1 MNIQDEI
8 LSLKKTIQE
17 LDHHYYQKSH
27 PLTTDLE
34 YDQLVQRLKHLE
46 SLLGADQD
54 SPTKTITD
62 TKDPS
67 FKEIKHLTPMLSL
80 SNVFVPSQGNVFIP
94 STGDKD
100 YLAKF
105 LASLQEHVDISTI
118 DFSIEE
124 KFDGLACN
132 LIYEK
137 GVLVSAATRGDGSIG
152 EDVLKNVLMIEDIPE
167 NIVPWMEIPEVIE
180 IRGEVYVRRSV
191 FDRLNENSNCKSFS
205 NCRNLASGSLR
216 VKDPKITQER
226 QLSFFSYGV
235 GYHSSAIPDSY
246 TEVLSWLNKLGFKTS
261 PLQRRCQVD
270 GLYRCVDE
278 IGKMRD
284 QLDYDIDG
292 CVIKVDSLTL
302 QERLGYKH
310 RDPYWAIAVKYP
322 SQEVISRI
330 KDIQTFVGRTGVIT
344 PVAVIDEVEIGGARV
359 SNVSLANFD
368 LIEVKDIRIGDYVFV
383 RRSGEVIPQITEVI
397 LGKRDPSMV
406 KYVLPERCPC
416 CQDVLVKEGSYL
428 RCINRHCLDV
438 VKAKMIYLA
447 SKEVLDIDGL
457 GESTIDMLVYLG
469 YLKEPSDL
477 YLLDEFRLTQ
487 VTNSTKLSEKILEN
501 IQDKQTLSL
510 QKVLLTL
517 MIDNCGPSICK
528 LLSSRYSLDDLR
540 SVSVEDLTKIPGI
553 GDILANNIYQYFH
566 DGDNLR
572 SLDRLLSVIY
582 IQEDVI
588 IDDAFLL
595 KGKHICITGSF
606 SVSRSQLKDYLE
618 QRGSIV
624 SNNVSKHIDYL
635 LCGEGDQGSKYQKA
649 IKLGTPLIHEQDFV
663 QYGILI

>member
-46 SLLGADQD
+46 SLVGTDPD
-54 SPTKTITD
+54 SPTKTIAD

-80 SNVFVPSQGNVFIP
+80 ANVFIP

-105 LASLQEHVDISTI
+105 LASLQEHVDIANI

-152 EDVLKNVLMIEDIPE
+152 EDVLKNVLMIEDIPDK
-167 NIVPWMEIPEVIE
+167 IVPWMEIPEVIE

-191 FDRLNENSNCKSFS
+191 FASLNEKHKSFS

-235 GYHSSAIPDSY
+235 GYHSGAIPDSY
-246 TEVLSWLNKLGFKTS
+246 TEVLSWLNELGFKTS
-261 PLQRRCQVD
+261 PLQRRCRID

-278 IGKMRD
+278 IGQMRD
-284 QLDYDIDG
+284 ELDYDIDG
-292 CVIKVDSLTL
+292 CVIKVDNLTL

-322 SQEVISRI
+322 SQEVVSQI

-344 PVAVIDEVEIGGARV
+344 PVAVIDEVEIGGARI

-397 LGKRDPSMV
+397 LGRRDPSLV
-406 KYVLPERCPC
+406 KYAIPERCPC

-428 RCINRHCLDV
+428 KCVNRHCLDV
-438 VKAKMIYLA
+438 VKAKMSYLV

-457 GESTIDMLVYLG
+457 GESTIDMLVYLD
-469 YLKEPSDL
+469 YLEETSDL

-487 VTNSTKLSEKILEN
+487 VTNSDKLSKKILKN
-501 IQDKQTLSL
+501 IHGKQTLSL

-528 LLSSRYSLDDLR
+528 LLSSRYTLEDLR

-553 GDILANNIYQYFH
+553 GEVLAGNIYQYFH
-566 DGDNLR
+566 DEDNLK
-572 SLDRLLSVIY
+572 SLDRLLSVIH

-618 QRGSIV
+618 QRGCIV
-624 SNNVSKHIDYL
+624 SNSVSKHTDYL

>member
-8 LSLKKTIQE
+8 VSLKNTIQE

-46 SLLGADQD
+46 SLVGTDQD

-80 SNVFVPSQGNVFIP
+80 SNVFIP

-105 LASLQEHVDISTI
+105 LTSLQEQVDIRSI
-118 DFSIEE
+118 DFSVEE

-191 FDRLNENSNCKSFS
+191 FDRLNGHSQSFS

-235 GYHSSAIPDSY
+235 GYHSGVIPDSY
-246 TEVLSWLNKLGFKTS
+246 TEVLSWLNELGFKTS
-261 PLQRRCQVD
+261 PLQRRCRID
-270 GLYRCVDE
+270 ELYRCVDE

-284 QLDYDIDG
+284 ELDYDIDG
-292 CVIKVDSLTL
+292 CVIKVDSLAL

-322 SQEVISRI
+322 SQEVVSQI

-359 SNVSLANFD
+359 NNVSLANFD

-397 LGKRDPSMV
+397 LGRRDPSLV
-406 KYVLPERCPC
+406 KYAIPERCPC

-428 RCINRHCLDV
+428 KCINRHCLDI
-438 VKAKMIYLA
+438 VKAKMSYIV

-457 GESTIDMLVYLG
+457 GESTIDMLVYLD
-469 YLKEPSDL
+469 YLGEVSDL
-477 YLLDEFRLTQ
+477 YFLDEFRLTQ
-487 VTNSTKLSEKILEN
+487 VTNSDKLSKKILKN

-540 SVSVEDLTKIPGI
+540 TVSIEDLTKIPGI
-553 GDILANNIYQYFH
+553 GEVLANNIYQYFH
-566 DGDNLR
+566 DEDNLR
-572 SLDRLLSVIY
+572 SLDRLLSVIH
-582 IQEDVI
+582 IQEDAI
-588 IDDAFLL
+588 IDDGFLL
-595 KGKHICITGSF
+595 KGKHVCITGSF
-606 SVSRSQLKDYLE
+606 SVGRSQLKDYLE
-618 QRGSIV
+618 QRGCIV
-624 SNNVSKHIDYL
+624 SNSVSKHTDYL

-649 IKLGTPLIHEQDFV
+649 IKLGTPLIHEEDFV

>member
-8 LSLKKTIQE
+8 LSLKKTIKE

-80 SNVFVPSQGNVFIP
+80 ANVFVPSQGNVFIP

-105 LASLQEHVDISTI
+105 LASLQEHVDITNI

-152 EDVLKNVLMIEDIPE
+152 EDVLKNVLMIEDIPDK
-167 NIVPWMEIPEVIE
+167 IIPWMEIPEVIE
-180 IRGEVYVRRSV
+180 IRGEVYVKRSV
-191 FDRLNENSNCKSFS
+191 FARLNEKHKSFS

-246 TEVLSWLNKLGFKTS
+246 TEVLSWLNELGFKTS
-261 PLQRRCQVD
+261 PLQRRCRID
-270 GLYRCVDE
+270 ELYRCVDE
-278 IGKMRD
+278 IGRMRD
-284 QLDYDIDG
+284 ELDYDIDG

-322 SQEVISRI
+322 SQEVVSQI
-330 KDIQTFVGRTGVIT
+330 KDIKTFVGRTGVIT
-344 PVAVIDEVEIGGARV
+344 PVAVIDEVEIGGAKV
-359 SNVSLANFD
+359 NNVSLANFD

-397 LGKRDPSMV
+397 LGKRDPSLV
-406 KYVLPERCPC
+406 KYAIPKRCPC
-416 CQDVLVKEGSYL
+416 CNEVLVKEGSYL
-428 RCINRHCLDV
+428 KCINRGCLDV
-438 VKAKMIYLA
+438 VKAKMSYLV

-528 LLSSRYSLDDLR
+528 LLSSRYTLEDLR

-566 DGDNLR
+566 DGDNLK
-572 SLDRLLSVIY
+572 SLDRLLSVIH
-582 IQEDVI
+582 IQEDIVV
-588 IDDAFLL
+588 DDTFLL
-595 KGKHICITGSF
+595 KGKHLCITGSF

-618 QRGSIV
+618 QRGCIV
-624 SNNVSKHIDYL
+624 SNSVSKHTDYL
-635 LCGEGDQGSKYQKA
+635 LCGEGEQGSKYQKA
-649 IKLGTPLIHEQDFV
+649 VKLSTPLIHEEDFV

>member
-34 YDQLVQRLKHLE
+34 YDQLVQRLKYLE

-54 SPTKTITD
+54 SPTKTIAD

-80 SNVFVPSQGNVFIP
+80 ANVFIP

-105 LASLQEHVDISTI
+105 LAFLQEHVDITNI

-152 EDVLKNVLMIEDIPE
+152 EDVLKNVLMIEDIPDK
-167 NIVPWMEIPEVIE
+167 IVPWMEIPEVIE

-191 FDRLNENSNCKSFS
+191 FDRLNENYKSFS

-246 TEVLSWLNKLGFKTS
+246 TEVSSWLNELGFKTS
-261 PLQRRCQVD
+261 PLQRRCRMD
-270 GLYRCVDE
+270 DLYRCVDE
-278 IGKMRD
+278 IGQMRNE
-284 QLDYDIDG
+284 LDYDIDG

-322 SQEVISRI
+322 SQEVVSQI
-330 KDIQTFVGRTGVIT
+330 KDIQIFVGRTGVIT
-344 PVAVIDEVEIGGARV
+344 PVAVIDEVEIGGAKV
-359 SNVSLANFD
+359 NNVSLANFD
-368 LIEVKDIRIGDYVFV
+368 LIETKDIRIGDYVFV

-397 LGKRDPSMV
+397 LGKRDPSLV
-406 KYVLPERCPC
+406 KYRAPERCPC
-416 CQDVLVKEGSYL
+416 CQEVLVKEGGYL
-428 RCINRHCLDV
+428 KCINRHCLDV
-438 VKAKMIYLA
+438 VKAKMGYIV

-457 GESTIDMLVYLG
+457 GESTIDMLVYLD

-477 YLLDEFRLTQ
+477 YLLDEYRLTQ
-487 VTNSTKLSEKILEN
+487 VTGSSKLSKKILSN
-501 IQDKQTLSL
+501 IHDKQTLSL

-528 LLSSRYSLDDLR
+528 LLSSRYSLEDLR
-540 SVSVEDLTKIPGI
+540 SIGVEDLTKIPGI
-553 GDILANNIYQYFH
+553 GEVLASNIYQYFH
-566 DGDNLR
+566 DEDNLR
-572 SLDRLLSVIY
+572 SLDRLLSVIH
-582 IQEDVI
+582 IQEDIV

-606 SVSRSQLKDYLE
+606 SVGRSQLKDYLE
-618 QRGSIV
+618 KRGCIV
-624 SNNVSKHIDYL
+624 VNSVSKHTDYL

-649 IKLGTPLIHEQDFV
+649 IKLGTPLIHEEDFV

>member
-34 YDQLVQRLKHLE
+34 YDQLAQRLKHLE
-46 SLLGADQD
+46 SLVGADQD

-62 TKDPS
+62 TKDPP

-80 SNVFVPSQGNVFIP
+80 SNVFIP

-105 LASLQEHVDISTI
+105 LASLQEHVDIANI

-152 EDVLKNVLMIEDIPE
+152 EDVLKNVLEIEDIPDK
-167 NIVPWMEIPEVIE
+167 IVPWMEIPEVIE

-191 FDRLNENSNCKSFS
+191 FASLNEKHKSFS

-216 VKDPKITQER
+216 VKDPRITQER

-246 TEVLSWLNKLGFKTS
+246 TDVLSWLNELGFKTS
-261 PLQRRCQVD
+261 PLQRRCGMD
-270 GLYRCVDE
+270 DLYRCVDE
-278 IGKMRD
+278 IGSMRD

-292 CVIKVDSLTL
+292 CVIKVDSIAL

-322 SQEVISRI
+322 SQEVVSQI
-330 KDIQTFVGRTGVIT
+330 KDIQIFVGRTGVIT

-359 SNVSLANFD
+359 NNVSLANFD

-397 LGKRDPSMV
+397 LGRRDPSLV

-416 CQDVLVKEGSYL
+416 CNEMLVKDGSYL
-428 RCINRHCLDV
+428 KCINRHCLDV
-438 VKAKMIYLA
+438 VKAKMVYLV

-457 GESTIDMLVYLG
+457 GESTIDMLVYLD

-477 YLLDEFRLTQ
+477 YFLDEFRLTQ

-501 IQDKQTLSL
+501 IHGKQTLSL

-566 DGDNLR
+566 DEDNLR
-572 SLDRLLSVIY
+572 SLDRLLSVIH
-582 IQEDVI
+582 IQEDIVV
-588 IDDAFLL
+588 DDAFLL

-618 QRGSIV
+618 KRGCIV
-624 SNNVSKHIDYL
+624 SNSVSKHTDYL

-649 IKLGTPLIHEQDFV
+649 IKLGTPLIHEQDFI

>member
-80 SNVFVPSQGNVFIP
+80 ANVFIP

-105 LASLQEHVDISTI
+105 LSSLQEHVDIAAI

-152 EDVLKNVLMIEDIPE
+152 EDVLKNVLEIEDIPDR
-167 NIVPWMEIPEVIE
+167 IVPWMEIPEVIE

-191 FDRLNENSNCKSFS
+191 FASLNEKHKSFS

-246 TEVLSWLNKLGFKTS
+246 TEVLSWLNELGFKTS
-261 PLQRRCQVD
+261 PLQRRCRID

-278 IGKMRD
+278 IGSMRD

-292 CVIKVDSLTL
+292 CVIKVDGLSL

-322 SQEVISRI
+322 SQEVVSQI
-330 KDIQTFVGRTGVIT
+330 KDIQIFVGRSGVIT
-344 PVAVIDEVEIGGARV
+344 PVAVIDEVEIGGARIN
-359 SNVSLANFD
+359 NVSLANFD

-397 LGKRDPSMV
+397 LGKRDPSLV
-406 KYVLPERCPC
+406 KYAIPERCPC

-428 RCINRHCLDV
+428 KCINRHCLDV
-438 VKAKMIYLA
+438 VKAKMSYIV

-469 YLKEPSDL
+469 YLKEVSDL
-477 YLLDEFRLTQ
+477 YLLDEYRLMQ
-487 VTNSTKLSEKILEN
+487 VTNSDKLTKKILKN

-528 LLSSRYSLDDLR
+528 LLSSRYSLEDLR
-540 SVSVEDLTKIPGI
+540 SISVEDLTKIPGI
-553 GDILANNIYQYFH
+553 GEMIAGNIYQYFH
-566 DGDNLR
+566 DEDNLK
-572 SLDRLLSVIY
+572 SLDRLLSVVH

-595 KGKHICITGSF
+595 KGKHVCITGSF

-618 QRGSIV
+618 QRGCIV
-624 SNNVSKHIDYL
+624 SNSVSKHTDYL

-649 IKLGTPLIHEQDFV
+649 MKLGTPLIHEEDFA

>member
-46 SLLGADQD
+46 SLTYADQD

-62 TKDPS
+62 TKDSS

-80 SNVFVPSQGNVFIP
+80 SNVFIP

-105 LASLQEHVDISTI
+105 LASLQEHVDIANI
-118 DFSIEE
+118 DFSVEE

-191 FDRLNENSNCKSFS
+191 FDRLNENCKSFS

-246 TEVLSWLNKLGFKTS
+246 TEVLSWLNELGFKTS
-261 PLQRRCQVD
+261 PLQRRCRID

-278 IGKMRD
+278 IGVTRD
-284 QLDYDIDG
+284 ELDYDIDG

-322 SQEVISRI
+322 SQEVVSQI
-330 KDIQTFVGRTGVIT
+330 KDIQIFVGRSGVIT
-344 PVAVIDEVEIGGARV
+344 PVAVIDEVEIGGAKV

-397 LGKRDPSMV
+397 LGKRDPSLV
-406 KYVLPERCPC
+406 KYTIPERCPC
-416 CQDVLVKEGSYL
+416 CNEVLVKDGSYL
-428 RCINRHCLDV
+428 KCNNRRCLDV
-438 VKAKMIYLA
+438 VKAKMVYLV

-477 YLLDEFRLTQ
+477 YLLDEYRLTQ
-487 VTNSTKLSEKILEN
+487 VTNSAKLTKKILEN
-501 IQDKQTLSL
+501 ISDKQTLSL

-528 LLSSRYSLDDLR
+528 LLSSRYTLDDLR
-540 SVSVEDLTKIPGI
+540 SVSVEELTKIPGI
-553 GDILANNIYQYFH
+553 GEMIANNIYRYFH
-566 DGDNLR
+566 DEDNLK
-572 SLDRLLSVIY
+572 SLDRLLSVIH
-582 IQEDVI
+582 IQEDII

-595 KGKHICITGSF
+595 KGKHVCITGSF

-618 QRGSIV
+618 KRGCIV
-624 SNNVSKHIDYL
+624 SNSVSKHTDYL

-649 IKLGTPLIHEQDFV
+649 IKLSTPLIHEEDFV

>member
-27 PLTTDLE
+27 PLITDLE

-46 SLLGADQD
+46 SLVGADQD

-100 YLAKF
+100 YLSKF
-105 LASLQEHVDISTI
+105 LASLQEHVDISNI

-167 NIVPWMEIPEVIE
+167 HIVPWMEIPEVIE

-191 FDRLNENSNCKSFS
+191 FDRLNEKHKSFS

-235 GYHSSAIPDSY
+235 GYHSSAIPNSY
-246 TEVLSWLNKLGFKTS
+246 TEVLSWLNELGFKTS
-261 PLQRRCQVD
+261 PLQRRCRMD
-270 GLYRCVDE
+270 ELYRCVDE
-278 IGKMRD
+278 IGQMRD
-284 QLDYDIDG
+284 ELDYDIDG
-292 CVIKVDSLTL
+292 CVIKVDSLAL

-330 KDIQTFVGRTGVIT
+330 KDIQIFVGRTGVIT

-359 SNVSLANFD
+359 NNVSLANFD
-368 LIEVKDIRIGDYVFV
+368 LIDVKDIRIGDYVFV

-397 LGKRDPSMV
+397 LGRRDPSLV
-406 KYVLPERCPC
+406 KYAIPERCPC

-428 RCINRHCLDV
+428 KCINRHCLDV
-438 VKAKMIYLA
+438 VKAKMTYIV

-469 YLKEPSDL
+469 YLKEVSDL
-477 YLLDEFRLTQ
+477 YLLDEYRLTQ
-487 VTNSTKLSEKILEN
+487 VTNSDKLTKKILKN

-510 QKVLLTL
+510 QKVLLSL

-553 GDILANNIYQYFH
+553 GDILANNIHQYFH
-566 DGDNLR
+566 DEDNLR
-572 SLDRLLSVIY
+572 SLDRLLSVIH
-582 IQEDVI
+582 IQEDIVV
-588 IDDAFLL
+588 DDTFLL
-595 KGKHICITGSF
+595 KGKHLCITGSF

-618 QRGSIV
+618 QRGCIV
-624 SNNVSKHIDYL
+624 SNSVSKHTDYL
-635 LCGEGDQGSKYQKA
+635 LCGEGDQGGKYQKA
-649 IKLGTPLIHEQDFV
+649 IKLGTPLIHEQNFV

>member
-34 YDQLVQRLKHLE
+34 YDQLVQRLKYLE
-46 SLLGADQD
+46 SLTYTDQD

-105 LASLQEHVDISTI
+105 LASLQEHVDIANI

-152 EDVLKNVLMIEDIPE
+152 EDVLKNVLVIEDIPDK
-167 NIVPWMEIPEVIE
+167 IVPWMEIPEVIE

-191 FDRLNENSNCKSFS
+191 FDRLNEKHKSFS

-216 VKDPKITQER
+216 VKDPKITKER

-235 GYHSSAIPDSY
+235 GYHSGAIPDSY
-246 TEVLSWLNKLGFKTS
+246 TEVLSWLNELGFKTS
-261 PLQRRCQVD
+261 PLQRRCKID
-270 GLYRCVDE
+270 DLYRCVDE
-278 IGKMRD
+278 IGRQRD
-284 QLDYDIDG
+284 ELDYDIDG
-292 CVIKVDSLTL
+292 CVIKVDSLAL

-322 SQEVISRI
+322 SQEVISQI
-330 KDIQTFVGRTGVIT
+330 KDIQIFVGRTGVIT

-397 LGKRDPSMV
+397 LGKRDPSLV
-406 KYVLPERCPC
+406 KYITPERCPC
-416 CQDVLVKEGSYL
+416 CQTVLVKDGSYL
-428 RCINRHCLDV
+428 KCINRRCLDV
-438 VKAKMIYLA
+438 VKAKMGYLV

-457 GESTIDMLVYLG
+457 GESTIDMLVYLD

-477 YLLDEFRLTQ
+477 YFLDEFRLTQ
-487 VTNSTKLSEKILEN
+487 VTNSDKLTKKILKN

-540 SVSVEDLTKIPGI
+540 SVGVEDLTKIPGI
-553 GDILANNIYQYFH
+553 GEVLAGNIYQYFH
-566 DGDNLR
+566 DEDNLK
-572 SLDRLLSVIY
+572 SLDRLLSVIH
-582 IQEDVI
+582 IQKDILV
-588 IDDAFLL
+588 DDAFLL
-595 KGKHICITGSF
+595 KGKHLCITGSF

-618 QRGSIV
+618 QRGCIV
-624 SNNVSKHIDYL
+624 VNSVSKHTDYL
-635 LCGEGDQGSKYQKA
+635 LCGEGDQGGKYQKA
-649 IKLGTPLIHEQDFV
+649 MKLKTPLIHEQDFA

>member
-46 SLLGADQD
+46 FLVGTDQD

-80 SNVFVPSQGNVFIP
+80 SNVFIP

-105 LASLQEHVDISTI
+105 LASLQEHVDITNI
-118 DFSIEE
+118 DFSVEE

-152 EDVLKNVLMIEDIPE
+152 EDVLKNVFMIEDIPG

-191 FDRLNENSNCKSFS
+191 FDRLNEHSQSFS

-246 TEVLSWLNKLGFKTS
+246 TEVLSWLNELGFKTS
-261 PLQRRCQVD
+261 PLQRRCKID

-278 IGKMRD
+278 IGVTRD
-284 QLDYDIDG
+284 ELDYDIDG
-292 CVIKVDSLTL
+292 CVIKVDSLAL

-322 SQEVISRI
+322 SQEVISQI

-368 LIEVKDIRIGDYVFV
+368 LVETKDIRIGDYVFV

-397 LGKRDPSMV
+397 LGRRDPSLV
-406 KYVLPERCPC
+406 KYAIPERCPC
-416 CQDVLVKEGSYL
+416 CQEVLVKEGSYL
-428 RCINRHCLDV
+428 KCINRRCLDI
-438 VKAKMIYLA
+438 VKAKMSYLV

-457 GESTIDMLVYLG
+457 GESTIDMLVHLD

-477 YLLDEFRLTQ
+477 YLLDEYRLTQ
-487 VTNSTKLSEKILEN
+487 VTNSDKLSKKILKN

-553 GDILANNIYQYFH
+553 GEMIAGNIYQYFR
-566 DGDNLR
+566 DEDNLK
-572 SLDRLLSVIY
+572 SLDRLLSVIH

-588 IDDAFLL
+588 IDDGFLL
-595 KGKHICITGSF
+595 KGKHVCITGSF

-618 QRGSIV
+618 QRGCIV
-624 SNNVSKHIDYL
+624 SNSVSKHTDYL

-649 IKLGTPLIHEQDFV
+649 IKLGTHLVHEEDFV

>member
-80 SNVFVPSQGNVFIP
+80 SNVFIPSQ
-94 STGDKD
+94 GDKD
-100 YLAKF
+100 YLTKF
-105 LASLQEHVDISTI
+105 LSSLQEHVDLSNI
-118 DFSIEE
+118 DFSVEE

-152 EDVLKNVLMIEDIPE
+152 EDVLKNVLEIEDIPDR
-167 NIVPWMEIPEVIE
+167 IVPWMEIPEVIE

-191 FDRLNENSNCKSFS
+191 FASLNEKHRSFS

-216 VKDPKITQER
+216 VKDPKITKER

-235 GYHSSAIPDSY
+235 GYRSSAIPDSY
-246 TEVLSWLNKLGFKTS
+246 TEVLSWLNELGFKTS
-261 PLQRRCQVD
+261 PLQRRCRMD
-270 GLYRCVDE
+270 DLYRCVDE
-278 IGKMRD
+278 IGVTRD
-284 QLDYDIDG
+284 ELDYDIDG

-322 SQEVISRI
+322 SQEVVSQI

-397 LGKRDPSMV
+397 LGRRDPSLV
-406 KYVLPERCPC
+406 KYRVPERCPC
-416 CQDVLVKEGSYL
+416 CQEVLVKDGSYL
-428 RCINRHCLDV
+428 KCVNRHCLDV
-438 VKAKMIYLA
+438 VKAKMVYLV

-469 YLKEPSDL
+469 YLKEPSGL
-477 YLLDEFRLTQ
+477 YLLDEYRLTQ
-487 VTNSTKLSEKILEN
+487 VTNSTKLSEKILSN

-510 QKVLLTL
+510 QKALLTL

-540 SVSVEDLTKIPGI
+540 SVSVEDLKAIPGI

-566 DGDNLR
+566 DEDNLK
-572 SLDRLLSVIY
+572 SLNRLLSVIH
-582 IQEDVI
+582 IQEDIVV
-588 IDDAFLL
+588 DDAFLL
-595 KGKHICITGSF
+595 KGKHVCITGSF

-618 QRGSIV
+618 KRGCIV
-624 SNNVSKHIDYL
+624 SNSVSKHTDYL

-649 IKLGTPLIHEQDFV
+649 IKLGTPLIHEEDFA

>member
-8 LSLKKTIQE
+8 VSLKNTIQE

-46 SLLGADQD
+46 SLVGTDQD

-80 SNVFVPSQGNVFIP
+80 SNVFIP

-105 LASLQEHVDISTI
+105 LTSLQEHVNISTI

-167 NIVPWMEIPEVIE
+167 NIAPWMEIPEVIE

-191 FDRLNENSNCKSFS
+191 FDRLNEKHKCFS

-246 TEVLSWLNKLGFKTS
+246 TEVLSWLNELGFKTS
-261 PLQRRCQVD
+261 PLQRRCRMD
-270 GLYRCVDE
+270 ELYRCVDE

-284 QLDYDIDG
+284 ELDYDIDG
-292 CVIKVDSLTL
+292 CVIKVDSLSL

-322 SQEVISRI
+322 SQEVVSQI
-330 KDIQTFVGRTGVIT
+330 KDIQIFVGRTGVIT

-359 SNVSLANFD
+359 NNVSLANFD
-368 LIEVKDIRIGDYVFV
+368 LIESKDIRIGDYVFV
-383 RRSGEVIPQITEVI
+383 RCSGEVIPQITEVI
-397 LGKRDPSMV
+397 LGRRDPSLV
-406 KYVLPERCPC
+406 KYRVPERCPC
-416 CQDVLVKEGSYL
+416 CNEVLIKEGSYL
-428 RCINRHCLDV
+428 KCVNKHCLDV
-438 VKAKMIYLA
+438 VKAKMVYIV

-487 VTNSTKLSEKILEN
+487 VTNSTKLSKKILEN
-501 IQDKQTLSL
+501 IHGKQTLSL

-528 LLSSRYSLDDLR
+528 LLSSRYTLEDLR
-540 SVSVEDLTKIPGI
+540 SVSVEDLTRIPGI
-553 GDILANNIYQYFH
+553 GEMIAGNIHQYFH
-566 DGDNLR
+566 DEDNLR
-572 SLDRLLSVIY
+572 SLDRLLSVIN

-588 IDDAFLL
+588 IDDGFLL
-595 KGKHICITGSF
+595 KGKHVCITGSF

-618 QRGSIV
+618 QRGCIV
-624 SNNVSKHIDYL
+624 SNSVNKHTGYL

-649 IKLGTPLIHEQDFV
+649 MKLGTPLIHEEDFV
-663 QYGILI
+663 KYGILI

>member
-34 YDQLVQRLKHLE
+34 YDQLMQRLKHLE

-54 SPTKTITD
+54 SPTKTIAD

-80 SNVFVPSQGNVFIP
+80 ANVFVPSQGNVFIP

-100 YLAKF
+100 YLTKF

-167 NIVPWMEIPEVIE
+167 NIVPWMEIPEVVE

-191 FDRLNENSNCKSFS
+191 FDRLNEKHKCFS

-246 TEVLSWLNKLGFKTS
+246 TEVLSWLNELGFKTS
-261 PLQRRCQVD
+261 PLQRRCRMD

-284 QLDYDIDG
+284 ELDYDIDG
-292 CVIKVDSLTL
+292 CVIKVDSLAL

-322 SQEVISRI
+322 SQEVVSQI
-330 KDIQTFVGRTGVIT
+330 KDIQIFVGRTGVIT

-359 SNVSLANFD
+359 NNVSLANFD

-397 LGKRDPSMV
+397 LGKRDPSLV
-406 KYVLPERCPC
+406 KYTIPERCPC
-416 CQDVLVKEGSYL
+416 CQEVLVKEGSYL
-428 RCINRHCLDV
+428 KCINKHCLDA
-438 VKAKMIYLA
+438 VKAKMTYIV

-501 IQDKQTLSL
+501 IHGKQTLSL

-528 LLSSRYSLDDLR
+528 LLSSRYNLEDLR

-553 GDILANNIYQYFH
+553 GEVLAGNIYQYFH
-566 DGDNLR
+566 DEDNLR
-572 SLDRLLSVIY
+572 SLDRLLSVVH

-595 KGKHICITGSF
+595 KGKHVCITGSF

-618 QRGSIV
+618 QRGCIV
-624 SNNVSKHIDYL
+624 SNSVSKHTDYL

-649 IKLGTPLIHEQDFV
+649 IKLGTPLIHEQNFV

>member
-46 SLLGADQD
+46 SLVGTDPD
-54 SPTKTITD
+54 SPTKTIAD

-80 SNVFVPSQGNVFIP
+80 ANVFIP

-100 YLAKF
+100 YLTKF
-105 LASLQEHVDISTI
+105 LASLQEHVDIAAI

-152 EDVLKNVLMIEDIPE
+152 EDVLKNVLVIEDIPE

-191 FDRLNENSNCKSFS
+191 FDRLNENSQSFS

-216 VKDPKITQER
+216 VKDPKITKER

-235 GYHSSAIPDSY
+235 GYHSGAIPDSY
-246 TEVLSWLNKLGFKTS
+246 TEVLSWLNALGFKTS
-261 PLQRRCQVD
+261 PLQRRCQRD
-270 GLYRCVDE
+270 DLYRCVDE
-278 IGKMRD
+278 IGHMRD

-322 SQEVISRI
+322 SQEVVSQI

-397 LGKRDPSMV
+397 LGRRDPSLV
-406 KYVLPERCPC
+406 KYRVPERCPC

-428 RCINRHCLDV
+428 KCSNRRCLDV
-438 VKAKMIYLA
+438 VKAKMSYLV

-457 GESTIDMLVYLG
+457 GESTIDMLVHLD

-477 YLLDEFRLTQ
+477 YLLDDYRLTQ
-487 VTNSTKLSEKILEN
+487 VTGSSKLSKKILKN

-553 GDILANNIYQYFH
+553 GEMIAGNIYQYFH
-566 DGDNLR
+566 DEDNLK
-572 SLDRLLSVIY
+572 SLDRLLSVIH
-582 IQEDVI
+582 IQEDIVV
-588 IDDAFLL
+588 DDAFLL
-595 KGKHICITGSF
+595 KGKHLCITGSF
-606 SVSRSQLKDYLE
+606 SVGRSKLKDYLE
-618 QRGSIV
+618 QRGCIV
-624 SNNVSKHIDYL
+624 SNSVSKHTDYL

-649 IKLGTPLIHEQDFV
+649 IKLGTPLIHEEDFA

>member
-1 MNIQDEI
+1 MNIKDEI
-8 LSLKKTIQE
+8 LSLKKTIKE

-80 SNVFVPSQGNVFIP
+80 ANVFIP

-100 YLAKF
+100 YLSKF
-105 LASLQEHVDISTI
+105 LASLQEHANIANI
-118 DFSIEE
+118 DFSVEE

-191 FDRLNENSNCKSFS
+191 FDRLNENSNYKSFS

-216 VKDPKITQER
+216 VKDPKITKER

-246 TEVLSWLNKLGFKTS
+246 TDVLSWLNELGFKTS
-261 PLQRRCQVD
+261 PLQRRCGMD
-270 GLYRCVDE
+270 DLYRCVDE
-278 IGKMRD
+278 IGSMRD

-292 CVIKVDSLTL
+292 CVIKVDSIAL

-322 SQEVISRI
+322 SQEVISQI
-330 KDIQTFVGRTGVIT
+330 KDIQIFVGRTGVIT
-344 PVAVIDEVEIGGARV
+344 PVAVIDEVEIGGAKV
-359 SNVSLANFD
+359 NNVSLANFD
-368 LIEVKDIRIGDYVFV
+368 LIESKDIRIGDYVFV

-397 LGKRDPSMV
+397 LGRRDPSLV
-406 KYVLPERCPC
+406 KYRVPERCPC
-416 CQDVLVKEGSYL
+416 CNSVLVKEGSYL
-428 RCINRHCLDV
+428 KCINRHCLDV
-438 VKAKMIYLA
+438 VKAKMSYLV

-457 GESTIDMLVYLG
+457 GESTIDMLVYLD

-477 YLLDEFRLTQ
+477 YFLDEFRLTQ
-487 VTNSTKLSEKILEN
+487 VTGSDKLSEKILKN

-528 LLSSRYSLDDLR
+528 LLSNRYTLDDLR
-540 SVSVEDLTKIPGI
+540 SVSVEDLIKIPGI
-553 GDILANNIYQYFH
+553 GEMIAGNIHQYFQ
-566 DGDNLR
+566 DTDNLR
-572 SLDRLLSVIY
+572 SLDRLLSVVH
-582 IQEDVI
+582 IQEDIVV
-588 IDDAFLL
+588 DDGFLL
-595 KGKHICITGSF
+595 KGRHVCITGSF

-618 QRGSIV
+618 QRGCIV
-624 SNNVSKHIDYL
+624 SNSVSKHTNYL

-649 IKLGTPLIHEQDFV
+649 IKLGTPLIHEEDFV